1 MSVISSERVFEV
13 LRSPIISEKST
24 FISQYNHY
32 VFRVAL
38 DSNKQEIKSAVEKIF
53 NVKVTSVN
61 TLVQNGKIK
70 RFKGKLGKRVKVKK
84 AFVTLADG
92 NSIDLTVGIK

>member
-24 FISQYNHY
+24 FVSQYNHY

-38 DSNKQEIKSAVEKIF
+38 DSNKQEIKCAVEKIF
-53 NVKVTSVN
+53 NVKVTAVN

-70 RFKGKLGKRVKVKK
+70 RFRENLVKE
-84 AFVTLADG
+84 
-92 NSIDLTVGIK
+92 

>member
-24 FISQYNHY
+24 FVSQYNHY

-38 DSNKQEIKSAVEKIF
+38 DSNKQEIKLI
-53 NVKVTSVN
+53 
-61 TLVQNGKIK
+61 
-70 RFKGKLGKRVKVKK
+70 
-84 AFVTLADG
+84 
-92 NSIDLTVGIK
+92 